1 MSHRALKE
9 FGNTNTGWSYSD
21 LSDLATNHGGP
32 EPLIEDIYSNGYE
45 DGSRDTYN
53 VGYNDG
59 FSDGK
64 EEIIA
69 DFIKVAAPIIIAG
82 AVALGTRVVNSRKKH
97 KKSEEEIDE
106 LLKENSELKSKE
118 YLEKIKAESDD
129 NQEKEIMKE
138 GNILKINFRNETEIN
153 HDIDE
158 NTV

>member
-1 MSHRALKE
+1 MSNRALKE

-97 KKSEEEIDE
+97 KKSEEEIDF
-106 LLKENSELKSKE
+106 L
-118 YLEKIKAESDD
+118 
-129 NQEKEIMKE
+129 
-138 GNILKINFRNETEIN
+138 IN
-153 HDIDE
+153 
-158 NTV
+158 